1 MLSTILSVLLS
12 IISIVSAF
20 LLIGIILIQQS
31 KSGGGLGA
39 VSGGM
44 TESMFGASAGNVLT
58 KATTWIAAIFLVS
71 TLFLATVIGRLRDD
85 TSVAESLSLTPAA
98 AESAAA
104 LATKVADE
112 AEKTVETK
120 TVIPAADAAG
130 DVKAAAPAAPAAE
143 QKAPAAAE
151 KATPAQ

>member
-1 MLSTILSVLLS
+1 MMSTILNVLLS
-12 IISIVSAF
+12 IVSIVSAF

-85 TSVAESLSLTPAA
+85 TSAAELIPQAATIDTTSVPATAAA
-98 AESAAA
+98 AEKVDAA
-104 LATKVADE
+104 
-112 AEKTVETK
+112 AEKTEVAAEK
-120 TVIPAADAAG
+120 TDAAAE
-130 DVKAAAPAAPAAE
+130 KTEATAPAAPAAPAAE
-143 QKAPAAAE
+143 
-151 KATPAQ
+151 